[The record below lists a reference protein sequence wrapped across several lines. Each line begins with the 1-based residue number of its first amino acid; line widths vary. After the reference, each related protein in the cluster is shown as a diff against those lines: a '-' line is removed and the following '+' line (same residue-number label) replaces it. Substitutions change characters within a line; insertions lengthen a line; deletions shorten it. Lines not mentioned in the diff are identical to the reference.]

1 MNAINMKT
9 RISRLAVTL
18 MAGGLVFAPVSV
30 LAEQNL
36 GASSQTKVNKAKAQ
50 AWTHQDQKKDGYQ
63 MQNEKTLVNM
73 GSKRGGNCNVNVG
86 TAKPGEKAPKEIV
99 VTTKEVI
106 NICK

>member
-86 TAKPGEKAPKEIV
+86 TAKPGEKVPKEIV